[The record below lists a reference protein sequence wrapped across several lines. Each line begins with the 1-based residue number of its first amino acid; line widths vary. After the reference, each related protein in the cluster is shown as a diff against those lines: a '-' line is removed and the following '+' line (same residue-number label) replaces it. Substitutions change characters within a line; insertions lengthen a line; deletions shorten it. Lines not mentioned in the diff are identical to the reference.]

1 MCSDSFESP
10 IEVRFNA
17 VEISMKP
24 DLRAVDGV
32 SFDVYEGQRS

>member
-1 MCSDSFESP
+1 MCSDSFKSP
-10 IEVRFNA
+10 IEIQFQP